1 VQSILPEGATPSDV
15 EITLEAMFSTLGETV
30 LLLDAGNGGLQNDWT
45 VTAQTMAALGADG
58 RGLVTVSK
66 GLNMALRAAEQAEV
80 PAGLIFR
87 DLDGDG
93 QDVRVIRR
101 FLDQA
106 AFRARQET
114 GVMLLGRM
122 RPDTISALVLWGTA
136 NRAGQVALAPMSAI
150 LTAE

>member
-1 VQSILPEGATPSDV
+1 VAIDPALDDAQDRLAEYRARGFEVGVQSILPEGATPSDV
-15 EITLEAMFSTLGETV
+15 EITLEATFSTLGETV
-30 LLLDAGNGGLQNDWT
+30 LLLDAGNGGLQNDRT
-45 VTAQTMAALGADG
+45 VTAQAMAALAADG

-66 GLNMALRAAEQAEV
+66 GLNMALRAA
-80 PAGLIFR
+80 
-87 DLDGDG
+87 
-93 QDVRVIRR
+93 
-101 FLDQA
+101 
-106 AFRARQET
+106 ET